1 MQQCNCS
8 GADPALNLTGAKTE
22 NGQGTV
28 GTGHRRCSAL
38 AAGGMGAAQGP
49 LKPKGFRCS
58 EMHSQPF
65 LAIKIINSNDLL
77 FKKFH
82 FISSI
87 FYQSLLTTDLC
98 NGFHNKRVG
107 KRKLPFINKPAVLMH
122 WLHSIIVNCYQVRNN
137 LNHPLTKEFGIMFSS
152 LFLQYCC

>member
-1 MQQCNCS
+1 MGTFKNVFNVLIVQISGLGRTLHLAKDMNDQMA
-8 GADPALNLTGAKTE
+8 GADPALNLTGAQTE
-22 NGQGTV
+22 NVQGKA

-38 AAGGMGAAQGP
+38 AAGG
-49 LKPKGFRCS
+49 LEKPKGFRCS

-87 FYQSLLTTDLC
+87 IL
-98 NGFHNKRVG
+98 
-107 KRKLPFINKPAVLMH
+107 
-122 WLHSIIVNCYQVRNN
+122 SIS
-137 LNHPLTKEFGIMFSS
+137 T
-152 LFLQYCC
+152 QY